1 MATNGVYG
9 TNVGANIDPLNDVEI
24 WYSYSPTRHASDVGK
39 SGFEM
44 LPSSYLDDNRMGLD
58 GLYNLNLPLNKFNK
72 KGFYTVYI
80 KPKEIPVVIKDVSVL
95 SSYANVRG
103 IILDIEEVNDN
114 DYFCSLLRTNNA
126 LVGYRIKYDDDPS
139 LYRIITSNNKVE
151 PVVQNI
157 VDVNSKSTRYRFN
170 DSSSLVFITVT
181 PSSASSFK
189 ANSEPFIGNVT
200 DRIKIVNTKFEP
212 IMLDIEMVE
221 NDIDTLTTLV
231 NGSQLRDLDNG
242 LLTTFNKQ
250 NEIVAQHEFFTMK
263 QDGVE
268 IFEVKHNKEN
278 SIDFSQTLEDKI

>member
-9 TNVGANIDPLNDVEI
+9 TNVGAIINPANDVEI
-24 WYSYSPTRHASDVGK
+24 YYSYSPTRHASDVGK
-39 SGFEM
+39 GGFEQ
-44 LPSSYLDDNRMGLD
+44 LESTYLQNNDMMDLE

-80 KPKEIPVVIKDVSVL
+80 KPKEIPAVIKDVSTL
-95 SSYANVRG
+95 SSFSNVRG
-103 IILDIEEVNDN
+103 IVLDIEEIDDN
-114 DYFCSLLRTNNA
+114 ALRANLQKNNS
-126 LVGYRIKYDDDPS
+126 LVGYRIKYENDPT
-139 LYRIITSNNKVE
+139 LYRIITSNNRVE
-151 PVVQNI
+151 PVVQNM

-181 PSSASSFK
+181 PSVAPSFK
-189 ANSEPFIGNVT
+189 ANAMPFIGNTT

-231 NGSQLRDLDNG
+231 NGSQVRDLDNG
-242 LLTTFNKQ
+242 LLTTFNKN
-250 NEIVAQHEFFTMK
+250 NEIVAQHEFYTMK
-263 QDGVE
+263 ENGVE
-268 IFEVKHNKEN
+268 MIEIKYNKEN

>member
-9 TNVGANIDPLNDVEI
+9 TNVGANIDPFNDVEI

-103 IILDIEEVNDN
+103 IILDIEEADK
-114 DYFCSLLRTNNA
+114 DLRSLLQTNNA

-151 PVVQNI
+151 PVVQNV